1 MYEMQIKFIKFP
13 QKFISHAMFCPSA
26 GCQRL
31 SPVDFNPG
39 TNSLAKLPKRKFI
52 FQAPIFRCEL
62 LGLGNVYTCN
72 LPYTTIYNLQSIS
85 WWKKHLKQSLKSVD
99 EKHVVC
105 FHWQIARIP
114 WILWC
119 PHNQPL
125 TLTVDHLNATHTTVD
140 SLSTNLISRP
150 FCFIDIV
157 GCNHPHHVK
166 TSSASQVFS
175 KCCWP

>member
-1 MYEMQIKFIKFP
+1 MKVIWRPYWAAMSCVDRDVSSMPFAINPWRNMFFLNVTPLWAICTTKKSNMKWYTWMTWMYEMQIKFIKFP

-72 LPYTTIYNLQSIS
+72 LPYTTYIIYRVY
-85 WWKKHLKQSLKSVD
+85 HD
-99 EKHVVC
+99 EKN
-105 FHWQIARIP
+105 I
-114 WILWC
+114 
-119 PHNQPL
+119 
-125 TLTVDHLNATHTTVD
+125 
-140 SLSTNLISRP
+140 
-150 FCFIDIV
+150 
-157 GCNHPHHVK
+157 
-166 TSSASQVFS
+166 
-175 KCCWP
+175 

>member
-1 MYEMQIKFIKFP
+1 MSRLFELSVLQRNRIWNDTHEWHEWMYEMQIKFIKVP

-85 WWKKHLKQSLKSVD
+85 WWKKMKKTSKT
-99 EKHVVC
+99 
-105 FHWQIARIP
+105 IP
-114 WILWC
+114 KIRWWKTRRLF
-119 PHNQPL
+119 PL
-125 TLTVDHLNATHTTVD
+125 TNSQD
-140 SLSTNLISRP
+140 SMDFVMPTQPTTNLNCRP
-150 FCFIDIV
+150 SERHTYHSWQLV
-157 GCNHPHHVK
+157 H
-166 TSSASQVFS
+166 
-175 KCCWP
+175 